1 LSQTETKPT
10 AKMIDIYLMGKKYKV
25 PEGLTILTAMEY
37 CGYRMI
43 RGVGCRSAFCGACGT
58 VYNFK
63 GDPALRFALACQKLI
78 EPDMCLTQIPFF
90 PASKPSY
97 DINKMEPTGDQL
109 LKIYPD
115 FLKCY
120 GCNTCT
126 KACPQDLDVIGYMS
140 AAIRGNLKEVTEKSF
155 DCLMCGLCAARCAQG
170 LVPYNIALLARR
182 LYAKHLTKVPEHTK
196 KRIAEINAGKYDDEI
211 HEMQKMT
218 VEQLTKKYNER
229 KIHED

>member
-1 LSQTETKPT
+1 MSQTETKPT
-10 AKMIDIYLMGKKYKV
+10 AKLIDIYLMGKKYKV
-25 PEGLTILTAMEY
+25 PEGLTIMTAMEY
-37 CGYRMI
+37 CGYRLI

-97 DINKMEPTGDQL
+97 DIDKMEPTGEQL

-115 FLKCY
+115 FIKCF

-126 KACPQDLDVIGYMS
+126 KACPQDIDVIGYMS

-170 LVPYNIALLARR
+170 LVPYNIALLSRR
-182 LYAKHLTKVPEHTK
+182 LYAKHLTKLPEHTT
-196 KRIAEINAGKYDDEI
+196 KRIAEINAGKYDAEI
-211 HEMQKMT
+211 HEMQKMN

-229 KIHED
+229 KIMDD

>member
-1 LSQTETKPT
+1 MSQNETKT
-10 AKMIDIYLMGKKYKV
+10 TTKMIDIYLMGKRYKV

-43 RGVGCRSAFCGACGT
+43 RGVGCRAAFCGACGT

-97 DINKMEPTGDQL
+97 DIEKMEPTGEQL
-109 LKIYPD
+109 LNIYPD
-115 FLKCY
+115 FIKCF

-126 KACPQDLDVIGYMS
+126 KSCPQDIDVIGYMS
-140 AAIRGNLKEVTEKSF
+140 AAIRGNLKEVSEKSF

-182 LYAKHLTKVPEHTK
+182 LYARHLTTIPEHTK
-196 KRIAEINAGKYDDEI
+196 KRIAEINAGKYDAEI
-211 HEMQKMT
+211 KEMQKMS
-218 VEQLTKKYNER
+218 VQELTKKYNER
-229 KIHED
+229 KILDD